1 MKRIITLI
9 LSIFF
14 LLVYSP
20 TAFADEIS
28 DLPYELEETL
38 EGSLDSDVSDELS
51 KRKISL
57 SDPASLNNI
66 SVEEIFAYIAEAF
79 SENILSP
86 LSLLGKIVGI
96 LLICSLVSSVGD
108 SSDEMSKLIGT
119 VASLAVIGVTYSY
132 LNEALLSVTTMLSDV
147 SQFMLSYVPVYVGVI
162 TSSGGAVSASGY
174 YVALLSLCEV
184 IAVIGKAVLPT
195 ICGCM
200 VAISIAESIS
210 PISGMDV
217 ASSIKKTLNRFFG
230 LFATIFVG
238 VLSVK
243 SLVGASADSIAVRGA
258 KYAASSFVPVVGSA
272 VSEAYTTVVG
282 SLSLIRSATGAFG
295 MIAVLFIVLR
305 PIISVV
311 ALSLVLWLSKATAE
325 LLAVKSASRFLGGVS
340 DIVSVMLTAS
350 ILLSMLFVISTAVL
364 MMTCLNV

>member
-1 MKRIITLI
+1 MIFMLI
-9 LSIFF
+9 C
-14 LLVYSP
+14 SP
-20 TAFADEIS
+20 TAHADEIS

-38 EGSLDSDVSDELS
+38 EGYLDSEVSDELS

-57 SDPASLNNI
+57 SDPESLNNI
-66 SVEEIFAYIAEAF
+66 SVEEIFACIAEAF
-79 SENILSP
+79 SESVLSP

-96 LLICSLVSSVGD
+96 LLIASLVSSVGD
-108 SSDEMSKLIGT
+108 GNEQMSKIIGT
-119 VASLAVIGVTYSY
+119 VASLAVIGITYSY
-132 LNEALLSVTTMLSDV
+132 LSDALSSVTAMLSDV

-174 YVALLSLCEV
+174 YVAVLSLCEV

-195 ICGCM
+195 VCGCM

-210 PISGMDV
+210 PLSGMGV
-217 ASSIKKTLNRFFG
+217 AASIKRTVNRLFG

-238 VLSVK
+238 VLSIK
-243 SLVGASADSIAVRGA
+243 SLVGAGADSVAVRGA

-272 VSEAYTTVVG
+272 VSEAYTTVIG

-295 MIAVLFIVLR
+295 MTAVLFIVLK
-305 PIISVV
+305 PIVSVT
-311 ALSLVLWLSKATAE
+311 ALSLVLWLSKAAAE
-325 LLAVKSASRFLGGVS
+325 LLSVKSASRFLGGVS